1 MINKKHQWLSLQLNL
16 KKKQARELLTGIEE
30 TKACLTYHIT
40 NNKYGD
46 YEDYCKI
53 NYYNN
58 QISTLRSNL
67 KSVVEE
73 IKIIKQLIKE
83 NNA

>member
-1 MINKKHQWLSLQLNL
+1 MNNKKHQWLDQQLKL
-16 KKKQARELLTGIEE
+16 KKKQARELIGKIEE
-30 TKACLTYHIT
+30 TKACLTYHIK

-67 KSVVEE
+67 KGVAEE